1 MHGRGF
7 GPSAPASDAAMWEGR
22 RRPRVC
28 ATSCHMD
35 FPTRAD
41 AAQIGANSRRFG
53 SDARRFASNQTDSR
67 RFGPNRIVS
76 AEYRRV
82 SAGKRKSIGK
92 EKKNLLDWTGSL
104 LLRVLLS
111 CSLFSF
117 SFFEVF
123 CNFCFSFFSKYK
135 NSFFVFCASLTKR
148 ESHIFL
154 SFLFF
159 SFLMGSYM

>member
-1 MHGRGF
+1 MHGRGS

-76 AEYRRV
+76 AEYQCV
-82 SAGKRKSIGK
+82 SAGKRKSAR
-92 EKKNLLDWTGSL
+92 EKKKKKLKTENTNGFDT
-104 LLRVLLS
+104 LLS
-111 CSLFSF
+111 PSSLALTPFFFFFFFFFASSPSS
-117 SFFEVF
+117 SFFL
-123 CNFCFSFFSKYK
+123 
-135 NSFFVFCASLTKR
+135 ASPAFQ
-148 ESHIFL
+148 FL
-154 SFLFF
+154 LFL
-159 SFLMGSYM
+159 